1 MERISPSQFGSH
13 FVVTAGWLITFFG
26 TFFDVSC
33 FFRISLQEMENEP
46 YFRELRLLLS
56 RIPLTETRMKFFID
70 SADLVEIGEANELGL
85 LDGVTTNPSLIAKSG
100 KPFDETAKKLCAMI
114 KGPVSL
120 EVVSLTADE
129 MVKEGK
135 TLRQYGDNVVVK
147 IPMIAEGLKAVKRL
161 TAEGIPTNV
170 TLVFTPVQAL
180 LAAKVGATYV
190 SPFVGRLDDISQDGM
205 QIIEEIL
212 TIYRHYGYKTQVL
225 VASVRHP
232 VHVLEAA
239 RLGAHVVTLPLKTM
253 QQLAKH
259 PLTDIGLKTFLD
271 DWAKVK
277 K

>member
-1 MERISPSQFGSH
+1 
-13 FVVTAGWLITFFG
+13 
-26 TFFDVSC
+26 
-33 FFRISLQEMENEP
+33 
-46 YFRELRLLLS
+46 
-56 RIPLTETRMKFFID
+56 MKFFID